1 MRFQILQ
8 LDETH
13 ETANVKI
20 LMHLGIYAPP
30 RSEIR
35 ALSITKIFRYAIS
48 KEMLAHEDTQT
59 FRMPELQ

>member
-20 LMHLGIYAPP
+20 LMHLGIYEYLIFIDFCDLDENSCFQF
-30 RSEIR
+30 RKWSVSQ
-35 ALSITKIFRYAIS
+35 LVTKKPEHIF
-48 KEMLAHEDTQT
+48 LV
-59 FRMPELQ
+59 

>member
-20 LMHLGIYAPP
+20 LMHLGIYEYLIFIDFCDLD
-30 RSEIR
+30 EI
-35 ALSITKIFRYAIS
+35 AVFSLGNG
-48 KEMLAHEDTQT
+48 
-59 FRMPELQ
+59 P